1 MKVKAC
7 RSGTS
12 ANTYL
17 SLSGSRACMP
27 KCVWSA
33 TIRPTRQIER
43 KKRRA
48 VQVVVGAD
56 AAERR
61 IYYCSDGQQA
71 FLRPLACKAMLAG
84 PLSHPSHNLGNSTP
98 NIVAQQRQAD
108 FAINWDLL
116 LRFAHESSHDPA
128 SCQIVKV
135 KNGSAWVPPVS
146 PVQLLR
152 PLLLSSRRTVACLLD
167 NSNAP

>member
-48 VQVVVGAD
+48 AQVVVGAD

-84 PLSHPSHNLGNSTP
+84 PLSPKPQPGKLDAQHRGPATAGRLRHQLGPSSALCARIEP
-98 NIVAQQRQAD
+98 R
-108 FAINWDLL
+108 
-116 LRFAHESSHDPA
+116 
-128 SCQIVKV
+128 SCE
-135 KNGSAWVPPVS
+135 
-146 PVQLLR
+146 
-152 PLLLSSRRTVACLLD
+152 LSNC
-167 NSNAP
+167 